1 MTCLYPR
8 PRLLVVTALAAL
20 GLSPAHAL
28 FDNSCLIFNI
38 ASRDYPMADG
48 WLAESTFPLSAK
60 KMSAAQIRNLHY
72 SLDGKETAIVTG
84 KDQNATYFL
93 VDGEIRFIHP
103 EGKPPTPSSSDAD
116 GAPAQPTAAA
126 TTAE

>member
-8 PRLLVVTALAAL
+8 PRLLLATVLAAL
-20 GLSPAHAL
+20 WLSPAHAL

-38 ASRDYPMADG
+38 ASRDYPMTEG

-84 KDQNATYFL
+84 ENQNATYFL
-93 VDGEIRFIHP
+93 VDGEIRFIRP
-103 EGKPPTPSSSDAD
+103 EDQPMGATSGDSEGAVAKPT
-116 GAPAQPTAAA
+116 TET

>member
-8 PRLLVVTALAAL
+8 PRLLVATALAAL
-20 GLSPAHAL
+20 WLSPVHAL

-38 ASRDYPMADG
+38 ASRDYPMAEG

-72 SLDGKETAIVTG
+72 SLADKEAAVVTG
-84 KDQNATYFL
+84 ENPNTTYFM

-103 EGKPPTPSSSDAD
+103 DEQPSGPASSDAKETE
-116 GAPAQPTAAA
+116 AKPTAET

>member
-1 MTCLYPR
+1 
-8 PRLLVVTALAAL
+8 VATALAAL
-20 GLSPAHAL
+20 WLSPVHAL

-72 SLDGKETAIVTG
+72 SLADKEAAVVTG
-84 KDQNATYFL
+84 ENPNTTYFM

-103 EGKPPTPSSSDAD
+103 EDQSASPASGEAEGATAQATPE
-116 GAPAQPTAAA
+116 AA
-126 TTAE
+126 TAE